1 MNLNKIFL
9 IGNLTQDPEM
19 RSTQTG
25 QTVTT
30 LNMAT
35 NRAWTDKNGEKQTA
49 AEFHRVVAWGRLG
62 EIANQYLKKGGLVM
76 IEGRIQTRSWTDQN
90 NNKRYTTE
98 VVAEGLQLGPRSAGG
113 FSPLRHSSSEAS
125 EASPRT
131 ASAGNTV
138 SDIKPRMGSTYS
150 PQSNP
155 KQEPKDDD
163 IPIIDANDPVSSGVE
178 EDEVKIKEE
187 DLPF

>member
-62 EIANQYLKKGGLVM
+62 EIANQYLKKGGLLM
-76 IEGRIQTRSWTDQN
+76 IEGRIQTRSWTDQT

-98 VVAEGLQLGPRSAGG
+98 IVAESLQLGPR
-113 FSPLRHSSSEAS
+113 
-125 EASPRT
+125 T
-131 ASAGNTV
+131 APAGNT
-138 SDIKPRMGSTYS
+138 DRPR
-150 PQSNP
+150 
-155 KQEPKDDD
+155 
-163 IPIIDANDPVSSGVE
+163 
-178 EDEVKIKEE
+178 
-187 DLPF
+187 